1 MVKKVGQVMNFQRV
15 TPELSLIIVTLLV
28 LKFRWRTYVPPL
40 TGPHHV
46 CMLLP
51 VMACAFKEL
60 FCILPCPP
68 LW

>member
-1 MVKKVGQVMNFQRV
+1 MNFQQA
-15 TPELSLIIVTLLV
+15 TPELSLIIRESSVTLLV
-28 LKFRWRTYVPPL
+28 LKFRRRTYVPPL